1 MNNYLI
7 KIENFIKNKYINI
20 YPPELKDKVLYLL
33 QNGKRL
39 RPILFLLFTGE
50 DEIENTINNTHN
62 THNINNI
69 NNINDIYINYKS
81 KSTTIYIVAI
91 VIEILHSLS
100 LVLDD
105 LPEMDDD
112 TIRRE
117 NPSFHIKY
125 GIDYTNFFI
134 YYMFNHI
141 GLELDNC
148 NNSFFENKKNK
159 KNKKDK
165 KDKKDK
171 KNKTK
176 NINKQYIEL
185 NIKIIS
191 DIQTIIKQN
200 INYLIEGQYDDLDWY
215 SNSNSNV
222 FVLNT
227 STILFLNEKDI
238 IFELLNIDNELI
250 NYIKTIDKV
259 NDIELNIE
267 LNIKKTSSL
276 FNLSITSGYILQ
288 LWKHN
293 INYLNN
299 KKYNKIYKLLSIF
312 SNILGYMFQI
322 SDDILDIESD
332 KLKDKPNVCSIL
344 DKDIVCKLLKN
355 GCKWLYEN
363 AKIIHELMLQASFE
377 KQDLK
382 KQLLE
387 KAVPKF
393 SANGLDN
400 YLENNSDEE
409 YIKYDSDNYS
419 SQESSSEEVNSD
431 SEEDDSEEVN
441 SDNENKHNVK
451 NITFN
456 LNVINEI
463 IQKIENRIK

>member
-7 KIENFIKNKYINI
+7 KIENFIKNKYINL
-20 YPPELKDKVLYLL
+20 YPTELKDKVLYLL

-50 DEIENTINNTHN
+50 DELENTINS
-62 THNINNI
+62 
-69 NNINDIYINYKS
+69 IYINYKS
-81 KSTTIYIVAI
+81 KKTIIYIVAI
-91 VIEILHSLS
+91 IIEILHSLS
-100 LVLDD
+100 LILDD

-112 TIRRE
+112 IIRRD

-134 YYMFNHI
+134 YYMFNHV

-159 KNKKDK
+159 K
-165 KDKKDK
+165 DK

-176 NINKQYIEL
+176 NINKQDNEL

-191 DIQTIIKQN
+191 DIQTIIRQN

-215 SNSNSNV
+215 DNSSNSNV

-332 KLKDKPNVCSIL
+332 KVKNNPNICFIL
-344 DKDIVCKLLKN
+344 DKDIVSKLLKN

-363 AKIIHELMLQASFE
+363 AKVIHELMLQSSFEKQILE

-387 KAVPKF
+387 KAAPKQLLEKAAPKQLLEKAAPKY
-393 SANGLDN
+393 SANGLEN
-400 YLENNSDEE
+400 YETNSDEE

-419 SQESSSEEVNSD
+419 SNESDSEESSSEEVNS
-431 SEEDDSEEVN
+431 EEVN
-441 SDNENKHNVK
+441 SEKVNSDIK

-456 LNVINEI
+456 LKVMNEI
-463 IQKIENRIK
+463 IGKIENRIK